1 MNVKTKKIIYSLIL
15 LFLISCNHTNSENEN
30 RLQTALVHSDGGSV
44 YEMNLESSKE
54 IMTFNEAQK
63 YASSYGDNWRL
74 PTLMEL
80 ITLRYNGGNKYLD
93 ISTYWSSDVSN
104 DGTVKVY
111 NFYIDKSDYE
121 MKNEYN
127 YVILV
132 RKVK

>member
-1 MNVKTKKIIYSLIL
+1 MNVKPKKIIYSLIL

-54 IMTFNEAQK
+54 TMTFNEAQK

-80 ITLRYNGGNKYLD
+80 I
-93 ISTYWSSDVSN
+93 I
-104 DGTVKVY
+104 
-111 NFYIDKSDYE
+111 
-121 MKNEYN
+121 
-127 YVILV
+127 
-132 RKVK
+132 